1 VTSCPQLDTSKVFEK
16 QDLVSL
22 LYDHYRR
29 QANGN
34 VGNNV
39 VIGNINSGGYGT
51 ARNVNTIQSNGPHIM
66 DINQQSGGLA
76 RDPGNTVMNN
86 ESEQMVEILQEIIP
100 YYGQGDTNIDVIVKD
115 TFERLPFYSLENRD
129 QNGNTLLMLTC
140 QSGAIE
146 LVPLLLRKGSDP
158 NAQNRFGETC
168 LHFASYT
175 DTYSPESA
183 EVRVNFVTVRL
194 QVGRAHISLT
204 FHHCL
209 S

>member
-1 VTSCPQLDTSKVFEK
+1 MTSCPQLDTSKVFEK

-29 QANGN
+29 QASGN

-39 VIGNINSGGYGT
+39 VIGNTNSGGYGT
-51 ARNVNTIQSNGPHIM
+51 ARNVNTIQGNGPHIM

-76 RDPGNTVMNN
+76 RDPGNTVMNHK
-86 ESEQMVEILQEIIP
+86 SEQMVEILQEIIP
-100 YYGQGDTNIDVIVKD
+100 YYGQGDKNIDAIVKD
-115 TFERLPFYSLENRD
+115 TFEMAPILQFE
-129 QNGNTLLMLTC
+129 NGNTLLMLTC

-183 EVRVNFVTVRL
+183 EVRVNFVTARL